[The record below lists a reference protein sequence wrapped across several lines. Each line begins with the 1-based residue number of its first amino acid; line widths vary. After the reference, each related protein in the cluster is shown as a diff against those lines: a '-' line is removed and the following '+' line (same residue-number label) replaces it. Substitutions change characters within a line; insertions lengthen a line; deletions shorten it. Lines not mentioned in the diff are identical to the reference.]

1 MLELLI
7 SLLLSN
13 VQEKKVDANNNI
25 IYLTPDKKAMDA
37 CKASS
42 KNSISHKEYKKGS
55 PDNSPDNSPDISE
68 EEMQMALEAACFAI
82 SSDQI
87 RVTDEEYKKY
97 MSLKTKAAKVKYEKE
112 LLLTH
117 EIIKY

>member
-25 IYLTPDKKAMDA
+25 VYLTPDKKAMDA

-55 PDNSPDNSPDISE
+55 PDNSPDISE
-68 EEMQMALEAACFAI
+68 EEMQMAVEAACFAI